1 MGRVGFQ
8 FFPQPADMDH
18 KSVIV
23 PHQRPLPEGRAEGIH
38 RNNISP
44 GFPQLFQKGIFLG
57 GKGDFLPLPPED
69 SLSPVDAGVPQP
81 GCGGF
86 LPVDPA
92 KHRPQPEE
100 KFLGQKGL
108 VI

>member
-8 FFPQPADMDH
+8 FFPQSADMDH

-44 GFPQLFQKGIFLG
+44 GFPQLFQKGIFLAVR
-57 GKGDFLPLPPED
+57 EI
-69 SLSPVDAGVPQP
+69 SSPCLQRIPFPQSMRVSP
-81 GCGGF
+81 SQGAEGSS
-86 LPVDPA
+86 
-92 KHRPQPEE
+92 R
-100 KFLGQKGL
+100 
-108 VI
+108 